1 MSIPYHERPG
11 VYVEYDTLLRTAP
24 GTYRTVGIA
33 AQGSGTEVTDF
44 STLEAATAALGSA
57 QSSAMVQA
65 ALQNGAAHVLFC
77 PYTGTDGSSAA
88 VSLLTQGATAIAV
101 DSTEGLADITT
112 LLEEHNAICFA
123 CASKEDAL
131 ALAQSIDHRRIVLLS
146 PDDGLGAAA
155 LAGCLGSQSDPSMP
169 LNGITLAGL
178 SEVEDTFTDAE
189 YDTFLRAGVTP
200 LEEIGGQVTALRV
213 VTTATESTW
222 RELTTICI
230 LDDVLPTLEST
241 LRTRFLHKKNNLA
254 TRNAIRA
261 QTAMLLDDRVRRE
274 LIEDYSNLQ
283 VSAVPDNPTVCEV
296 SFSFT
301 VVHALCRIHLTA
313 HIVI

>member
-11 VYVEYDTLLRTAP
+11 VYVEYDTLTRGLANT
-24 GTYRTVGIA
+24 GRTVGIA
-33 AQGSGTEVTDF
+33 AQGTGSQVTEFHTP
-44 STLEAATAALGSA
+44 EAATALGSTQTA
-57 QSSAMVQA
+57 RMVQL
-65 ALQNGAAHVLFC
+65 ALENGAARVLFC
-77 PYTGTDGSSAA
+77 PVPDADYEAA
-88 VSLLTQGATAIAV
+88 VSSLLSQGATAIAV
-101 DSTEGLADITT
+101 DSTEGLGDITT

-123 CASKEDAL
+123 GTSKEAAS

-146 PDDGLGAAA
+146 PDEGLGAAA

-169 LNGITLAGL
+169 LNGMTLAGL
-178 SEVEDTFTDAE
+178 SEVEDTFTDTE

-213 VTTATESTW
+213 VTTATDSTW

-230 LDDVLPTLEST
+230 LDDVLPTLESA

-274 LIEDYSNLQ
+274 IIEDYSNLQ